1 MLSGWY
7 VDILVVYLFRV
18 AVRSFKARG
27 SAGWIVC
34 NATVTGSRYLS
45 NTCDVV
51 EITYLYTVDDEPF
64 TGISQEPFLSSTLAK
79 QQAAWFSACSKIV
92 VRVDPAAHNTSV
104 VRDADQSYT
113 SRQSEIA
120 AT

>member
-18 AVRSFKARG
+18 AVRFFKARG
-27 SAGWIVC
+27 SVGWIVC
-34 NATVTGSRYLS
+34 NATVTGSGYLF

-64 TGISQEPFLSSTLAK
+64 TGISQEPFLSSALAK
-79 QQAAWFSACSKIV
+79 RQVAWFPAGSTIV
-92 VRVDPAAHNTSV
+92 VRVNPAAHETSI
-104 VRDADQSYT
+104 VREADQSYT
-113 SRQSEIA
+113 TRHNEIMA
-120 AT
+120 

>member
-1 MLSGWY
+1 MLAGWY
-7 VDILVVYLFRV
+7 VDILVAYLFRV
-18 AVRSFKARG
+18 VARFFKARG
-27 SAGWIVC
+27 SASWIVRR
-34 NATVTGSRYLS
+34 ATVTGSRYLMK
-45 NTCDVV
+45 TCDVV
-51 EITYLYTVDDEPF
+51 EITYLYTMGSEPF

-79 QQAAWFSACSKIV
+79 LQVDWFPVGSKIV
-92 VRVDPAAHNTSV
+92 VRVNPADHKTSI